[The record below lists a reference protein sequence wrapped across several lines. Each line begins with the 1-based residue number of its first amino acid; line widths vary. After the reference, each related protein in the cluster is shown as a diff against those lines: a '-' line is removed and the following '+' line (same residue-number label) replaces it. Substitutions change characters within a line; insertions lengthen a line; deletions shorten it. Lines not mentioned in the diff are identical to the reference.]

1 MRVPKQSISLQQP
14 SEYMKM
20 SLPKKFGEASLFLC
34 PPEFV
39 KMMELRAGKF
49 AEI

>member
-1 MRVPKQSISLQQP
+1 
-14 SEYMKM
+14 MKM
-20 SLPKKFGEASLFLC
+20 SLPKKFGDAQLFLC
-34 PPEFV
+34 PIEFV